1 VPNSRQVAL
10 DTSRLIHY
18 VSVHQ
23 IQTDY
28 LMQAIGGGARNGI
41 LSLTIKDKAVL
52 YAAYMPFV
60 KNGGMFIPTGK
71 SYKLGDEVF
80 MLLSLMD
87 EAEKIPVAGKVIW
100 ITPRG
105 AQGNRAAGIGVQFTD
120 QDNTAV
126 TKIETYLAGSID
138 SDKPTHTM

>member
-1 VPNSRQVAL
+1 
-10 DTSRLIHY
+10 
-18 VSVHQ
+18 
-23 IQTDY
+23 
-28 LMQAIGGGARNGI
+28 MQAMGGGVRNGI

-60 KNGGMFIPTGK
+60 KNGGMFIPTSK

-80 MLLSLMD
+80 MLLSLM
-87 EAEKIPVAGKVIW
+87 EEPEKIPVAGKVIW
-100 ITPRG
+100 VTPRG

-120 QDNTAV
+120 QENTAIS
-126 TKIETYLAGSID
+126 KIENYLAGSLS

>member
-1 VPNSRQVAL
+1 
-10 DTSRLIHY
+10 
-18 VSVHQ
+18 
-23 IQTDY
+23 
-28 LMQAIGGGARNGI
+28 MQAIGGGARNGI

-60 KNGGMFIPTGK
+60 TNGGLFIPTGK

-87 EAEKIPVAGKVIW
+87 EAEKIPVAGKVVW
-100 ITPRG
+100 VTPKG
-105 AQGNRAAGIGVQFTD
+105 AQGNRAAGIGVQFSD
-120 QDNTAV
+120 QDNIAV
-126 TKIETYLAGSID
+126 TKIENYLAGMLS